1 MVINKK
7 LVEKIGVMMSKKKQ
21 VIDLSGPEGNAFY
34 LMAVVDKTFR
44 RSGAPELGKKIVDE
58 MTKGDYEHLLKT
70 FELYLG
76 DHFKLVR

>member
-1 MVINKK
+1 
-7 LVEKIGVMMSKKKQ
+7 MSKKKQ
-21 VIDLSGPEGNAFY
+21 MIDLSGPEGNAFY
-34 LMAVVDKTFR
+34 LMAVVKKTFQ
-44 RSGAPELGKKIVDE
+44 RSGAPELGKQIIDE

>member
-1 MVINKK
+1 MKQPTV
-7 LVEKIGVMMSKKKQ
+7 KIGVNMAKQ

-34 LMAVVDKTFR
+34 LMAVVKKTFR
-44 RSGAPELGKKIVDE
+44 RSGASELGDEIVKE
-58 MTKGDYEHLLKT
+58 MQKGDYEHLLKT

>member
-1 MVINKK
+1 MT
-7 LVEKIGVMMSKKKQ
+7 KQ

-44 RSGAPELGKKIVDE
+44 RSGAPELGKEIVAE
-58 MTKGDYEHLLKT
+58 MKKGDYEHLLKT

-76 DHFKLVR
+76 DHFELVR

>member
-1 MVINKK
+1 MP
-7 LVEKIGVMMSKKKQ
+7 KKQ
-21 VIDLSGPEGNAFY
+21 IIDLSGPEGNAFY

-44 RSGAPELGKKIVDE
+44 RSGAPDLGKAIIEE
-58 MTKGDYEHLLKT
+58 MKKGDYENLLRV